1 MDILGHLCSHM
12 IEKIYTS
19 TAYMYREQGK
29 DMVLGQKNEEKGKN
43 LGKREKKPPFWC
55 KIDFSER
62 GGGGI
67 V

>member
-19 TAYMYREQGK
+19 TSYMYREQGK

-43 LGKREKKPPFWC
+43 
-55 KIDFSER
+55 
-62 GGGGI
+62 
-67 V
+67 